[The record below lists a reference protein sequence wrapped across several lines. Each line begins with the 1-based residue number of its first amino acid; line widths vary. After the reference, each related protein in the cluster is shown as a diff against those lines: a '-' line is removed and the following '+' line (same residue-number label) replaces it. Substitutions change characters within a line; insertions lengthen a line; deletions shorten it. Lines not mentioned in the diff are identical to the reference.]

1 MRYVAPLTLITAA
14 VMIVFVLTGAR
25 IRPAVDLANARSQLH
40 VGWLLAAFAWVFQLV
55 LVAAAAPMVRA
66 VAAGR
71 ELSQVAALVAGVRNV
86 LRAAVPIAVV
96 LAAIVLGMVAVVV
109 PGFLLLGSFSLTGAS
124 ERLADPLP
132 AALADSAA
140 IVRAHAK
147 ELAVILAIILAADLA
162 VAAISHLAILPT
174 LGKKPTAAQLAPVS
188 AFVRTI
194 AYTLVA
200 FSAVP
205 GCLLAS
211 FYTRKR

>member
-1 MRYVAPLTLITAA
+1 MRYVVPLTLITAA

-71 ELSQVAALVAGVRNV
+71 ELSQVAAFVAGVRNV

-109 PGFLLLGSFSLTGAS
+109 PGLLLLGLFSLTGAS

-147 ELAVILAIILAADLA
+147 EVAVILAIIIAADLA

-174 LGKKPTAAQLAPVS
+174 LEKKMTAAQLAPVS

-205 GCLLAS
+205 GCLLAA
-211 FYTRKR
+211 FYARKR

>member
-1 MRYVAPLTLITAA
+1 MRYVVPLTLITAA

-25 IRPAVDLANARSQLH
+25 VRPAVDLANARSQLH

-55 LVAAAAPMVRA
+55 IVAAAAPMVRA
-66 VAAGR
+66 VAVGR
-71 ELSQVAALVAGVRNV
+71 ELSQVAAFVAGARNV

-96 LAAIVLGMVAVVV
+96 LAAIVLGTIAVVV
-109 PGFLLLGSFSLTGAS
+109 PGLLLLGLFSLTGAS

-132 AALADSAA
+132 TALADSAA

-147 ELAVILAIILAADLA
+147 ELAVILAIILAADLG
-162 VAAISHLAILPT
+162 VAAISHLAIVPA
-174 LGKKPTAAQLAPVS
+174 LGQKPTAAQLAPVS

-205 GCLLAS
+205 GCLLAA

>member
-1 MRYVAPLTLITAA
+1 MRYVVPLTLITAA

-40 VGWLLAAFAWVFQLV
+40 VGWLLAALAWVFQLV

-71 ELSQVAALVAGVRNV
+71 ELSQVAAFVAGVRNV
-86 LRAAVPIAVV
+86 LLAAVPIAIV

-109 PGFLLLGSFSLTGAS
+109 PGLLLLGLFSLTGAS

-147 ELAVILAIILAADLA
+147 EVAVILAIIIAADLA

-174 LGKKPTAAQLAPVS
+174 LEKKLTVAQLAPVS

-205 GCLLAS
+205 GCLLAA

>member
-1 MRYVAPLTLITAA
+1 MRYVVPLTLITAA

-71 ELSQVAALVAGVRNV
+71 ELSQVAAFVAGVRNV

-109 PGFLLLGSFSLTGAS
+109 PGLLLLGLFSLTGAS

-147 ELAVILAIILAADLA
+147 EVAVILAIIIAADLA

-174 LGKKPTAAQLAPVS
+174 LEKKLTVAQLAPVS

-205 GCLLAS
+205 GCLLAA

>member
-1 MRYVAPLTLITAA
+1 MRYVVPLTLITAA

-71 ELSQVAALVAGVRNV
+71 ELSQVAAFVAGVRNV
-86 LRAAVPIAVV
+86 LRAAVPIAIV

-109 PGFLLLGSFSLTGAS
+109 PGLLLLGLFSLTGAS

-147 ELAVILAIILAADLA
+147 EVAVILAIIIAADLA

-174 LGKKPTAAQLAPVS
+174 LEKKLTAAQLAPVS

-205 GCLLAS
+205 CCLLAA
-211 FYTRKR
+211 FYARKR